1 MNRDDLQKKLDGLR
15 QVADQHGTVTG
26 DTTEQQYE
34 DLGDAIAQVEQL
46 LKHAA
51 HHTLKIKPE
60 PFADLLSGAKTCE
73 VRANHDRDFR
83 AGDTVTLLELAPL
96 GKPGYSGRQ
105 MTRTISHVQEGYGL
119 PVGLCVLSY
128 APEDAPGFTDWMR
141 DHGREALRHELGVE
155 ELMEGA
161 FHAGAKRVSRSKASR
176 AIVQHV
182 SEDGAVSL
190 RYAEQP

>member
-1 MNRDDLQKKLDGLR
+1 M
-15 QVADQHGTVTG
+15 
-26 DTTEQQYE
+26 TT
-34 DLGDAIAQVEQL
+34 
-46 LKHAA
+46 
-51 HHTLKIKPE
+51 HTLKIKPE
-60 PFADLLSGAKTCE
+60 PFADLLSGVKTCE

-141 DHGREALRHELGVE
+141 DHGGEALRHELGVE

-161 FHAGAKRVSRSKASR
+161 FQAGAKSARVRPMSPMAFQLWVLEREHPVYGWLDRHWLVRGDNPDTYADPY
-176 AIVQHV
+176 VQGLWV
-182 SEDGAVSL
+182 ALGGGACLTS
-190 RYAEQP
+190 Q

>member
-15 QVADQHGTVTG
+15 QVADQHGTMTG

-34 DLGDAIAQVEQL
+34 DLGEAITQVEQF
-46 LKHAA
+46 LKHAS
-51 HHTLKIKPE
+51 HHTLKIHPQ
-60 PFADLLSGAKTCE
+60 PLADLLSAVKTAE
-73 VRANHDRDFR
+73 VRDCSDRDFR
-83 AGDTVTLLELAPL
+83 VGDTVRLRELTAD
-96 GKPGYSGRQ
+96 GYTGREV
-105 MTRTISHVQEGYGL
+105 TRTISHVQEGYGL

-128 APEDAPGFTDWMR
+128 APEEAPGFTDWMC
-141 DHGREALRHELGVE
+141 DHGREGMRHELGVE

-161 FHAGAKRVSRSKASR
+161 FQAGAKSVSRSKASR

>member
-15 QVADQHGTVTG
+15 QVADQHGTMTG

-34 DLGDAIAQVEQL
+34 DLGDAIAQVEQF

-128 APEDAPGFTDWMR
+128 APVDLELFGVWRVPSDAPLQGMFLPDSPDLEEHIAHVKTLGFECTR
-141 DHGREALRHELGVE
+141 LYRRKL
-155 ELMEGA
+155 
-161 FHAGAKRVSRSKASR
+161 
-176 AIVQHV
+176 
-182 SEDGAVSL
+182 
-190 RYAEQP
+190 